1 MKPIRFLC
9 RAVMPMGP
17 KEIAG
22 RILDVSCWGDF
33 RGCWPIPGIVSAE
46 YEKRTETII
55 GSRIRVCNGD
65 GSTHVEEVTAWI
77 PDRLV
82 RIRLDDFSA
91 PLKWLATH
99 FAETWQFERDSKA
112 ATQVSR
118 MFELQPVSVLT
129 WPAVWVLSRYLRRAV
144 CRHLREMAAG

>member
-9 RAVMPMGP
+9 HAVMPMEAKAIGN
-17 KEIAG
+17 

-46 YEKRTETII
+46 YEEQTEVII
-55 GSRIRVCNGD
+55 GSRIRVCSSD
-65 GSTHVEEVTAWI
+65 GSTHVEEITAWI

-82 RIRLDDFSA
+82 RIRLDDFSP

-99 FAETWQFERDSKA
+99 FTETWQFEHPSPAGTRIRR
-112 ATQVSR
+112 T
-118 MFELQPVSVLT
+118 FELQPISAVT
-129 WPAVWVLSRYLRRAV
+129 WPAVWILSRCLRRAV
-144 CRHLREMAAG
+144 CRHLQEMAAR